1 MSCLPFWR
9 EHCRINERG
18 VVESRTQ
25 EMGIMYA
32 LEEAPGQASAGEG
45 SPSRLGE
52 VLEFMRLL
60 WAVDHQLQS
69 TSKRMEAQ
77 LGMTGPQRLVVRL
90 VGQYPGIS
98 AGRLAQVMH
107 LHPSTLTGILKR
119 LVLRGLLKREVDPL
133 DARRARFTLSE
144 AGRAQDVPASGTVE
158 AGVQRAFARV
168 STAQLMGAR
177 EVLIALAEELGVE
190 NTAPLLSP
198 RARDEQPGAG
208 MVVALSSSGQ
218 LP

>member
-1 MSCLPFWR
+1 M
-9 EHCRINERG
+9 
-18 VVESRTQ
+18 VT
-25 EMGIMYA
+25 MYA
-32 LEEAPGQASAGEG
+32 VDEAHGQASLEEDKT
-45 SPSRLGE
+45 SSLGD

-119 LVLRGLLKREVDPL
+119 LVVRGLLKREADPL

-144 AGRAQDVPASGTVE
+144 EGRAQDVPASDTVE
-158 AGVQRAFARV
+158 AGVQRAFARL
-168 STAQLMGAR
+168 SKSQLMAAR
-177 EVLIALAEELGVE
+177 EVLVTLAEELGAD
-190 NTAPLLSP
+190 NIAPASSP
-198 RARDEQPGAG
+198 GEADRRAGSG
-208 MVVALSSSGQ
+208 MPPALSSSGR